1 LWESH
6 GTQCCS
12 DGLVLQ
18 TFLRWLATRLPQASR
33 FLFPPVICT
42 CLSSHVHPYPHGPPS
57 STPRLISHTPPS
69 SAKTDRDRHPKH
81 STKHELLVVPLM
93 SLRLCLWLVGLVL
106 AAAQCTCAKPAGF
119 QGHIKESPVVFV
131 GTARLQGNE
140 VKGSVMRPIKGCLEF
155 GTTMTLMTNPDCPI
169 AAPPL
174 DTVALFTGRQYTYD
188 DGTFA
193 VVLDSCGLQ
202 KALVDIPTADI
213 TWMNKQFEVC
223 EGETKCPSGASHTH
237 IHTHMYTHSHTHTHT
252 HTHTH
257 NFYS

>member
-1 LWESH
+1 
-6 GTQCCS
+6 
-12 DGLVLQ
+12 
-18 TFLRWLATRLPQASR
+18 
-33 FLFPPVICT
+33 
-42 CLSSHVHPYPHGPPS
+42 
-57 STPRLISHTPPS
+57 
-69 SAKTDRDRHPKH
+69 
-81 STKHELLVVPLM
+81 M
-93 SLRLCLWLVGLVL
+93 SLRLCLWLAGLVL
-106 AAAQCTCAKPAGF
+106 AAAQCTCDKPASF

-202 KALVDIPTADI
+202 KALVGIPTADI

-223 EGETKCPSGASHTH
+223 EGETVCPSGAAPLTCRPCSSTSGCAGEACVRNPCDACEGQSE
-237 IHTHMYTHSHTHTHT
+237 TCGNDGGESWEATR
-252 HTHTH
+252 
-257 NFYS
+257 